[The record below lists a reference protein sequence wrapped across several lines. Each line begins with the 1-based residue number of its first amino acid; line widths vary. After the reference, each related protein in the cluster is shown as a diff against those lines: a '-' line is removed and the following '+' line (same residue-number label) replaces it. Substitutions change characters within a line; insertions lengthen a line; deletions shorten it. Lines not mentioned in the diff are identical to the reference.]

1 MEQLSIAKLL
11 EAQFGLDLNSAFLG
25 QTQTYLNNAHSSCRA
40 RGSVPDLGSA
50 TAVAADGAN
59 LCNACWMEIAHAAKL
74 IK

>member
-1 MEQLSIAKLL
+1 MEQLSIAKVL

-25 QTQTYLNNAHSSCRA
+25 PTQTYLNNAHSSCRA
-40 RGSVPDLGSA
+40 KRVPDLGSA